1 MPQYLPSFTP
11 DPLDA
16 AAAIDALSREAS
28 VAQIRNLQKPGTH
41 SEHCH
46 ECGTQIAHERIK
58 AVPQVKYCVDCANEL
73 ERKAARGLR

>member
-16 AAAIDALSREAS
+16 AAEIDALSREAS
-28 VAQIRNLQKPGTH
+28 VAQIRNLQKPGVH
-41 SEHCH
+41 NHQCQ

-58 AVPQVKYCVDCANEL
+58 AVPQVKYCVDCANAI
-73 ERKAARGLR
+73 ERKAKRGLR